1 MNNKQVFFLGAV
13 VGFFITVSF
22 FSFSHWLSNIYN
34 HPELRIVDQ
43 RTKDLCRY
51 YANLDHEKELAP
63 DRWKAYG
70 DEFKRFD
77 WYTSCVHHVQYPFQP

>member
-1 MNNKQVFFLGAV
+1 MNTKYAFFFGVIIGFCATVFFM
-13 VGFFITVSF
+13 ISCR
-22 FSFSHWLSNIYN
+22 WLSDVYH
-34 HPELRIVDQ
+34 HPEMRVVDQ
-43 RTKDLCRY
+43 RTKELCRY